1 MKLQTKNVILNVAIH
16 REEHK
21 MLKFQ
26 KNYTIAQQSFE
37 DFILVVFVLVDDLYK
52 KVAPKSVKHR
62 PNISKAILSDSEI
75 ITIALCGE
83 IMGID
88 SENAWYAFVKK
99 NYKHLFPK
107 MCDRSQFN
115 RTRRNLLQVM
125 NLIFTQISETFQDE
139 FLIVDSFPLEV
150 CKFGRAKFCRTFRDE
165 GATYSYNPSKKK
177 TFFGYKVHA
186 VTTSEGAVKLF
197 EITPA
202 NIDDRKGLEDFSTVL
217 PKNCTVI
224 ADKGYQS
231 QNLEKSLAD
240 VSISLL
246 ALRRNNSLKN
256 FSANFRQMIFKM
268 RRRIETDFSQ
278 LSVQFNIERVLA
290 KKFQGLCVRLL
301 TKFLAFNL
309 CIFIKQNLKIKSL
322 IF

>member
-1 MKLQTKNVILNVAIH
+1 
-16 REEHK
+16 

-26 KNYTIAQQSFE
+26 EDYNIAYQSFE
-37 DFILVVFVLVDDLYK
+37 DLILVIFVLVDDLYK
-52 KVAPKSVKHR
+52 KVAPESVKYR
-62 PNISKAILSDSEI
+62 PNINKAILSDSEV

-88 SENAWYAFVKK
+88 SEKAWYSFVKK
-99 NYKHLFPK
+99 NYRHLFPK

-115 RTRRNLLQVM
+115 RTRRNLMQVM
-125 NLIFTQISETFQDE
+125 NLIFTQIATNFENE
-139 FLIVDSFPLEV
+139 VLIVDSFPLEV
-150 CKFGRAKFCRTFRDE
+150 CKFGRAKFCKRFSEE
-165 GATYSYNPSKKK
+165 GATYSYNASKKE

-186 VTTSEGAVKLF
+186 ITTSEGAVKLF

-202 NIDDRKGLEDFSTVL
+202 NVDDRKGLADFSAVL
-217 PKNCTVI
+217 PVNSTVI

-231 QNLEKSLAD
+231 QKLEKSLAD
-240 VSISLL
+240 VGISLL

-256 FSANFRQMIFKM
+256 YSTNFRQMIFKM

-278 LSVQFNIERVLA
+278 LSAQFNIERVLA
-290 KKFQGLCVRLL
+290 KKFQGLCVRIL

-309 CIFIKQNLKIKSL
+309 CLFIMRNLRIKSL

>member
-1 MKLQTKNVILNVAIH
+1 
-16 REEHK
+16 

-26 KNYTIAQQSFE
+26 EDYNIAHQSFE
-37 DFILVVFVLVDDLYK
+37 DLILVIFVLVDDLYK
-52 KVAPKSVKHR
+52 KVAPKAVKHR
-62 PNISKAILSDSEI
+62 PNINKAILSDSEV

-88 SENAWYAFVKK
+88 SEKAWYSFVKK
-99 NYKHLFPK
+99 NYRHLFPK

-115 RTRRNLLQVM
+115 RTRRNLMQVM
-125 NLIFTQISETFQDE
+125 NLIFTQIATNFENE
-139 FLIVDSFPLEV
+139 VLIVDSFPLEV
-150 CKFGRAKFCRTFRDE
+150 CKFGRAKFCKTFREE
-165 GATYSYNPSKKK
+165 GATYSYNASKKE

-186 VTTSEGAVKLF
+186 ITTSEGSVKLF

-202 NIDDRKGLEDFSTVL
+202 NVDDRKGLEDFSAVL
-217 PKNCTVI
+217 PVNSIVI

-231 QNLEKSLAD
+231 HNLEKNLAD
-240 VSISLL
+240 IGISLL
-246 ALRRNNSLKN
+246 ALRRNNSIQN
-256 FSANFRQMIFKM
+256 YPANFRQMIFKM

-278 LSVQFNIERVLA
+278 LSTQFNIERVLA
-290 KKFQGLCVRLL
+290 KKFQGLCVRIL

-309 CIFIKQNLKIKSL
+309 CLFIMRNLHIKSL

>member
-1 MKLQTKNVILNVAIH
+1 
-16 REEHK
+16 

-26 KNYTIAQQSFE
+26 EDYNIAHQSFE
-37 DFILVVFVLVDDLYK
+37 DLILVIFVLVDDLYK
-52 KVAPKSVKHR
+52 KVAPKAVKHR
-62 PNISKAILSDSEI
+62 PKINKAIISSSEV

-88 SENAWYAFVKK
+88 SEKAWYSFVKK
-99 NYKHLFPK
+99 NYRHLFSK

-115 RTRRNLLQVM
+115 RTRRNLTQVM
-125 NLIFTQISETFQDE
+125 NLIFTQIATNFENE
-139 FLIVDSFPLEV
+139 VLIVDSFPLEV
-150 CKFGRAKFCRTFRDE
+150 CKTFREE
-165 GATYSYNPSKKK
+165 GATYSYNASKKE

-186 VTTSEGAVKLF
+186 ITTSEGAVKLF

-202 NIDDRKGLEDFSTVL
+202 NVDDRKGLEDFSAVL
-217 PKNCTVI
+217 PVNSIVI

-231 QNLEKSLAD
+231 HNLEKNLAD
-240 VSISLL
+240 IGISLL
-246 ALRRNNSLKN
+246 ALRRNNSIQN
-256 FSANFRQMIFKM
+256 YSANFRQMIFKM

-278 LSVQFNIERVLA
+278 LSTQFNIERVLA
-290 KKFQGLCVRLL
+290 KKFQGLCVRIL

-309 CIFIKQNLKIKSL
+309 CLFIMRNLHIKSL

>member
-1 MKLQTKNVILNVAIH
+1 
-16 REEHK
+16 

-26 KNYTIAQQSFE
+26 EDYNIAHQSFE
-37 DFILVVFVLVDDLYK
+37 DLILVIFVLVDDLYK
-52 KVAPKSVKHR
+52 KVAPKAVKKR
-62 PNISKAILSDSEI
+62 PNINKAILSDSEV

-88 SENAWYAFVKK
+88 SEKAWYSFVKK
-99 NYKHLFPK
+99 NYRHLFPK

-115 RTRRNLLQVM
+115 RTRRNLMQVM
-125 NLIFTQISETFQDE
+125 NLIFTQIATNFENE
-139 FLIVDSFPLEV
+139 VLIVDSFPLEV
-150 CKFGRAKFCRTFRDE
+150 CKFGRAKFCKTFREE
-165 GATYSYNPSKKK
+165 GATYSYNASKKE

-186 VTTSEGAVKLF
+186 ITTSEGAVKLF

-202 NIDDRKGLEDFSTVL
+202 NVDDRKGLEDFSAVL
-217 PKNCTVI
+217 PVNSIVI

-231 QNLEKSLAD
+231 HNLEKNLAD
-240 VSISLL
+240 IGISLL
-246 ALRRNNSLKN
+246 ALRRNNSIQN
-256 FSANFRQMIFKM
+256 YSANFRQMIFKM

-278 LSVQFNIERVLA
+278 LSTQFNIERVLA
-290 KKFQGLCVRLL
+290 KKFQGLCVRIL

-309 CIFIKQNLKIKSL
+309 CLFIMRNLHIKSL

>member
-1 MKLQTKNVILNVAIH
+1 
-16 REEHK
+16 

-26 KNYTIAQQSFE
+26 EDYNIAHQSFE
-37 DFILVVFVLVDDLYK
+37 DLILVIFVLVDDLYK
-52 KVAPKSVKHR
+52 KVAPKAVKKR
-62 PNISKAILSDSEI
+62 PNINKAILSDSEV

-88 SENAWYAFVKK
+88 SEKAWYSFVKK
-99 NYKHLFPK
+99 NYRHLFPK

-115 RTRRNLLQVM
+115 RTRRNLTQVM
-125 NLIFTQISETFQDE
+125 NLIFTQIATNFENE
-139 FLIVDSFPLEV
+139 VLIVDSFPLEV
-150 CKFGRAKFCRTFRDE
+150 CKFGRAKFCKTFREE
-165 GATYSYNPSKKK
+165 GATYSYNASKKE

-186 VTTSEGAVKLF
+186 ITTSEGAVKLF

-202 NIDDRKGLEDFSTVL
+202 NVDDRKGLEDFSAVL
-217 PKNCTVI
+217 PVNSIVI

-231 QNLEKSLAD
+231 HNLEKNLAD
-240 VSISLL
+240 IGISLL
-246 ALRRNNSLKN
+246 ALRRNNSIQN
-256 FSANFRQMIFKM
+256 YPANFRQMIFKM

-278 LSVQFNIERVLA
+278 LSTQFNIERVLA
-290 KKFQGLCVRLL
+290 KKFQGLCVRIL

-309 CIFIKQNLKIKSL
+309 CLFIMRNLHIKSL

>member
-1 MKLQTKNVILNVAIH
+1 MNLQTKNVILNVVIY

-21 MLKFQ
+21 MLKVQ
-26 KNYTIAQQSFE
+26 EDYSIAHQSFE
-37 DFILVVFVLVDDLYK
+37 DLILVIFVLVDDLYK
-52 KVAPKSVKHR
+52 KVVPESVKNR
-62 PNISKAILSDSEI
+62 PNIHKAMLSDSEI

-88 SENAWYAFVKK
+88 SENAWYSFVKK
-99 NYKHLFPK
+99 NYKHLFPQ

-115 RTRRNLLQVM
+115 RTRRNLMQVM
-125 NLIFTQISETFQDE
+125 NLIFTQIAETFQDE

-150 CKFGRAKFCRTFRDE
+150 CKFGRANFCKTFRDE
-165 GATYSYNPSKKK
+165 GATYSYNPSKKE

-202 NIDDRKGLEDFSTVL
+202 NVDDRKGLEDFSHIL
-217 PKNCTVI
+217 PVNCTII

-231 QNLEKSLAD
+231 HRIEKSLANIG
-240 VSISLL
+240 ISLL
-246 ALRRNNSLKN
+246 ALRRNNSLQN
-256 FSANFRQMIFKM
+256 YSANFRQMIFKM

-278 LSVQFNIERVLA
+278 LSAQFNIERVLA
-290 KKFQGLCVRLL
+290 KKFQGLCVRIL

-309 CIFIKQNLKIKSL
+309 CIFILQNLKIKSL